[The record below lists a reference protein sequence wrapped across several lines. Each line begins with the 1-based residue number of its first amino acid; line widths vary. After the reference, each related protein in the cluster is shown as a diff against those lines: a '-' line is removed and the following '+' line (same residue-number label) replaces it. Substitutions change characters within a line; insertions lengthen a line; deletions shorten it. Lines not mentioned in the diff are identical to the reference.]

1 MPYWN
6 YPTNGIKQL
15 NMETIAIYCV
25 NYKSYDS
32 LHQYL
37 ASIDKALEATQSPIE
52 LKVIVADNTAPALP
66 VRYTAQHFKLNV
78 LITGGNKGY
87 FRAVRIAMQ
96 QINPADFDYSII
108 SNVDVLLDE
117 LFFQKISDYQA
128 NEKIGWIAP
137 QIYSSLEQRDRNPKI
152 LRRYAK
158 RKLQVLKIK
167 FRFPLLDWVY
177 NHTLYKSKKLV
188 SHQPGEIYAGHGSF
202 IILTR
207 QYFQQCGIID
217 YPVFLFCEEIYLGE
231 QCQQHGLKVVYEPDI
246 RVTDAEHASTGT
258 FRRSSYCRYNYDAI
272 SYILSTYY

>member
-6 YPTNGIKQL
+6 YPTNGIKKL

-37 ASIDKALEATQSPIE
+37 ASIDKAIEATQSPIE
-52 LKVIVADNTAPALP
+52 LKVIVADNTSPAQP
-66 VRYTAQHFKLNV
+66 VRYTPRHFTLNI

-87 FRAVRIAMQ
+87 FGAVRQAMQ
-96 QINPADFDYSII
+96 QVSPADFDFAII
-108 SNVDVLLDE
+108 SNVDVLLSTD
-117 LFFQKISDYQA
+117 FFDSLLNKQVPADT
-128 NEKIGWIAP
+128 GWIAP
-137 QIYSSLEQRDRNPKI
+137 QIYSHLEQRDRNPKI

-158 RKLQVLKIK
+158 RKLEVLKIK
-167 FRFPLLDWVY
+167 FRFPSLDWVY

-188 SHQPGEIYAGHGSF
+188 SHEAGEIYAGHGSF
-202 IILTR
+202 IILTQR
-207 QYFQQCGIID
+207 FFKAGGTID

-231 QCQQHGLKVVYEPDI
+231 QCQQLRLKVVYDPTI

-258 FRRSSYCRYNYDAI
+258 FRRSSYCRYNYDAL
-272 SYILSTYY
+272 SYILQTYY